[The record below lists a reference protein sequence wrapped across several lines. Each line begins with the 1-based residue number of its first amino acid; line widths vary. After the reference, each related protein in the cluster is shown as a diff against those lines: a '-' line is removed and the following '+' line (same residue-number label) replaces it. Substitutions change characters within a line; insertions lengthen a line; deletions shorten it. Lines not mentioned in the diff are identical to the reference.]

1 MMLPPSRRPATLL
14 RLFLDVLAGP
24 LQALIGR
31 PQVPLGVLFQAL
43 PRPAARFRPRTSN
56 DTYTARRTHLSA
68 CMLMAL
74 SLCSLLAATRS
85 VPSALPA
92 AGSRWYRLQ
101 PRDTDVSIILLF
113 RFENDPLRSE
123 RQMCW
128 EGAAV
133 TPRFHAGFRRRTRP
147 GKAVRARE
155 ALERQ
160 ALTAQAKGDLSRQG
174 FVCR

>member
-1 MMLPPSRRPATLL
+1 MMLPPNRRPATLL

-24 LQALIGR
+24 LQALTGR
-31 PQVPLGVLFQAL
+31 PQALPGVLFQAF
-43 PRPAARFRPRTSN
+43 PGPAARFRPRASN

-85 VPSALPA
+85 VPSALPL

-101 PRDTDVSIILLF
+101 PRDTDVSIIFLF

-128 EGAAV
+128 EG
-133 TPRFHAGFRRRTRP
+133 G
-147 GKAVRARE
+147 
-155 ALERQ
+155 
-160 ALTAQAKGDLSRQG
+160 AKGERERLD
-174 FVCR
+174 